1 MTMSEIDFEHSWPG
15 LVPAESVLEASR
27 NLLEECPV
35 ARSDQDGGFLVVNR
49 YDDLLRVMQDYSTF
63 NNGVL
68 IPSAPFPE
76 MPPIDSNPPQ
86 HRQFRKLLN
95 PYLSPQAVAV
105 HKEGFRTAARELI
118 DAFAAEGQ
126 CDIARQLAQPYAPT
140 ITFRLLLSVQDEDEL
155 KKARGWVHTMTYGVG
170 RETPEVLEAT
180 QAAWGAWLADF
191 VNRRRAEPRRDDIVD
206 SLLHGSIDD
215 RALADEE
222 ILGVLVLLIL
232 GGFGTTADAT
242 ANMVVRII
250 EEPGLEGHLRQHPED
265 IPAALEES
273 LRLEP
278 PVTNLAR
285 KCMAPIKLG
294 SQAVV
299 PGDRV
304 MMNFV
309 AANHDPAA
317 FDRADEFVLDREKNR
332 HLSFSGGPHRCVGSN
347 FARLSLRVVIEELLA
362 RVRDIRY
369 ADSEGARRV
378 SNLNAW
384 RTVDSL
390 PVIFTPINE
399 PTSNGT
405 SAG

>member
-1 MTMSEIDFEHSWPG
+1 MTASDIDFEHSLPG
-15 LVPAESVLEASR
+15 LVPAERVLDASHH
-27 NLLEECPV
+27 LLGKCPV

-49 YDDLLRVMQDYSTF
+49 YDDLLRVMQDYATF

-95 PYLSPQAVAV
+95 PYLSPQAVV
-105 HKEGFRTAARELI
+105 PHEEGFRLAARELI
-118 DAFAAEGQ
+118 DDFVADGR

-140 ITFRLLLSVQDEDEL
+140 ITFRHLLSVEDEEEL
-155 KKARGWVHTMTYGVG
+155 RKARGWVHTMTYGVG
-170 RETPEVLEAT
+170 RETAEVLEST
-180 QAAWGAWLADF
+180 QAAWGAWLSEL
-191 VNRRRAEPRRDDIVD
+191 VQRRRSEARRDDIVD
-206 SLLHGSIDD
+206 SLLYGQVDD
-215 RALADEE
+215 RELHDEE
-222 ILGVLVLLIL
+222 ILGALVLLIL

-242 ANMVVRII
+242 ANLVVRLI
-250 EEPGLEGHLRQHPED
+250 EEPGLQDHLGAHPED
-265 IPAALEES
+265 IPAAIEES

-285 KCMAPIKLG
+285 KWMAPTELG
-294 SQAVV
+294 AEAVV
-299 PGDRV
+299 VGDRV

-309 AANHDPAA
+309 AANHDPEA
-317 FDRADEFVLDREKNR
+317 FDRPDEFVLDRERNR

-347 FARLSLRVVIEELLA
+347 FARLSLRVVIEELLLQ
-362 RVRDIRY
+362 VRDIRY
-369 ADSEGARRV
+369 ADDQGARRV

-390 PVIFTPINE
+390 PVTFTPI
-399 PTSNGT
+399 
-405 SAG
+405 A